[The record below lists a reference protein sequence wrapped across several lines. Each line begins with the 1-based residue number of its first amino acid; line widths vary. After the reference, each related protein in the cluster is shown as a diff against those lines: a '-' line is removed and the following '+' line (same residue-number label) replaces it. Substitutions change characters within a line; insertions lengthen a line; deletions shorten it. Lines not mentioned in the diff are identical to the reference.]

1 MKKLSFIAL
10 AIAAAAAMSSTAN
23 AASGTLQFTGN
34 LTAAS
39 CTVTPG
45 GDASAGAGSN
55 IVVDM
60 GSVSFSDLE
69 TAAPG
74 KGSVGV
80 AVTDLSFDI
89 GCTGVGAY
97 DTVVLNFD
105 PQAGSGR
112 DTADARLLALAPGGA
127 AGAAIA
133 VVDGN
138 RNIIDMS
145 KDPEVRAALTVDA
158 GTGAGTAQI
167 NLAAAYLRTTGA
179 QTPGAA
185 NGSLP
190 FVLTYE

>member
-45 GDASAGAGSN
+45 GDASGTGNN

-60 GSVSFSDLE
+60 GSVSFADLE

-74 KGSVGV
+74 NGSVGV

-97 DTVVLNFD
+97 DTVVMNFD

-112 DTADARLLALAPGGA
+112 DTSDARLLALSPGGA

-133 VVDGN
+133 VVDGS

-145 KDPEVRAALTVDA
+145 KDPEVRAALTVNA
-158 GTGAGTAQI
+158 STGAGTAKI
-167 NLAAAYLRTTGA
+167 DLAAAYLRTTGA

>member
-10 AIAAAAAMSSTAN
+10 AIAAAAVMSTTAN
-23 AASGTLQFTGN
+23 AATGTLQFTGN

-45 GDASAGAGSN
+45 GDASAGPGSD
-55 IVVDM
+55 ILVDM

-69 TAAPG
+69 TASPG
-74 KGSVGV
+74 RGSVGV
-80 AVTDLSFDI
+80 AVTDLSFDVS
-89 GCTGVGAY
+89 CSGVGAY
-97 DTVVLNFD
+97 NTVVMNFD
-105 PQAGSGR
+105 PQAGTGR
-112 DTADARLLALAPGGA
+112 DASDSRLLALATGGA

-133 VVDGN
+133 VVDNN

-145 KDPEVRAALTVDA
+145 NDPEVRAALTVNA
-158 GTGAGTAQI
+158 GTGAGTAKI
-167 NLAAAYLRTTGA
+167 DLAAAYLRTTGP